1 MTDVLTNPAWHALI
15 GPHASHADS
24 RGIARR
30 YDPDISVFHAIDRV
44 HSGGMGGRRTPG
56 HQRRRRVL
64 AGGAAPPTSR
74 RMEDGV
80 RRRGLPDGAARQ
92 LARAAAVAGHRP
104 GHGRARDI
112 ARALTHD
119 DVDAMVDL
127 VTRTQP
133 GPFRPGTI
141 ELGGYIGIFHEDA
154 LVAMAGRRFRPAGY
168 CEVSAVC
175 TDPSARRR
183 GYASILTARVADDI
197 AAEGDTPMLHVADD
211 NDSARAAYEQLG
223 FEVSRKCGFAAM
235 QVPRSPR

>member
-1 MTDVLTNPAWHALI
+1 MTDVLTNPAWHTLI
-15 GPHASHADS
+15 GAHASHTDS

-30 YDPDISVFHAIDRV
+30 YDPDVSVFHAIDAFTAEAWEDVAHLATNGVVVFLREAPLP
-44 HSGGMGGRRTPG
+44 HLQTDGGRPSRARATRWCGAPARPRC
-56 HQRRRRVL
+56 RRCR
-64 AGGAAPPTSR
+64 PPTR
-74 RMEDGV
+74 TR
-80 RRRGLPDGAARQ
+80 AAR
-92 LARAAAVAGHRP
+92 VTS
-104 GHGRARDI
+104 
-112 ARALTHD
+112 RALTHD

-154 LVAMAGRRFRPAGY
+154 LVAMAGRRFRPPGY

-175 TDPSARRR
+175 TDPTARRR

-235 QVPRSPR
+235 QVPRSPQ

>member
-15 GPHASHADS
+15 GAHASHADS

-30 YDPDISVFHAIDRV
+30 YDPDVSVFHAIDAFTAEAWEDVARLATNGV
-44 HSGGMGGRRTPG
+44 VVFLREAPLPPPPDGWRTAF
-56 HQRRRRVL
+56 
-64 AGGAAPPTSR
+64 AGEGYQ
-74 RMEDGV
+74 MV
-80 RRRGLPDGAARQ
+80 RRASSPALPPLPATDPDTGAR
-92 LARAAAVAGHRP
+92 
-104 GHGRARDI
+104 RDI
-112 ARALTHD
+112 ARPHPRRRRRDGRPRHSHPARSVPPRHD
-119 DVDAMVDL
+119 RARRVHRHL
-127 VTRTQP
+127 PR
-133 GPFRPGTI
+133 
-141 ELGGYIGIFHEDA
+141 
-154 LVAMAGRRFRPAGY
+154 GRSRRHGRSSLPAPGY

-175 TDPSARRR
+175 TDPTARRR

>member
-1 MTDVLTNPAWHALI
+1 MTDALINPAWHALI
-15 GPHASHADS
+15 GAHASHADS
-24 RGIARR
+24 RGVARR
-30 YDPDISVFHAIDRV
+30 YDPDVSVFHAIDAFTAEAWDDV
-44 HSGGMGGRRTPG
+44 AHLATGGVVVFLREAPLPPPPDGWRTAF
-56 HQRRRRVL
+56 
-64 AGGAAPPTSR
+64 AGEGYQ
-74 RMEDGV
+74 MV
-80 RRRGLPDGAARQ
+80 RRSSSPALPPLPATDPDTGAR
-92 LARAAAVAGHRP
+92 VTS
-104 GHGRARDI
+104 
-112 ARALTHD
+112 RALTHD

-133 GPFRPGTI
+133 GPFRRGTI

-154 LVAMAGRRFRPAGY
+154 LVAMAGRRFRPPGY

-223 FEVSRKCGFAAM
+223 FEVSRKCGFAAV
-235 QVPRSPR
+235 QVPQSPR